1 MRNYGVVKATD
12 GKYADVAVPKG
23 GECQRCGACI
33 LAASDHTSLIRAV
46 NQVDARIGDRV
57 EIEVN
62 PKVAVRAAF
71 LIFIF
76 PLLMGALLATIGY
89 QIARRTGKDYLIV
102 ALLGALGFL
111 ACFAL
116 LWFAG
121 RRKGAPKAYAVVVG
135 IVEQSQQE
143 GAISSGG

>member
-1 MRNYGVVKATD
+1 MRNYGIVKATQ

-33 LAASDHTSLIRAV
+33 LAASDHTPLIRAV

-62 PKVAVRAAF
+62 PKVAVTAAF
-71 LIFIF
+71 LIFIL
-76 PLLMGALLATIGY
+76 PLLIAAILATIGY
-89 QIARRTGKDYLIV
+89 QIARRTGKDYLIA

-111 ACFAL
+111 GSFAL

-121 RRKGAPKAYAVVVG
+121 RRKATKTYAVVVG
-135 IVEQSQQE
+135 IVEQSQQKGE
-143 GAISSGG
+143 IPSGR